1 MSSIDAL
8 LQSSSVLTLALA
20 AGLGFAAWPAV
31 EYLVHG
37 VLSHGHRTF
46 VTPLHMSH
54 HKNPRGVLT
63 PPVAWVPTATLI
75 WGGLVL
81 AFGVPHATAAI
92 AGLLAGFARYE
103 RLHWR
108 VHFDRPRSAR
118 EEVLF
123 AHHLAHH
130 YRDAKNYH
138 GVTTRFFD
146 RVFGTLPARF
156 EDDYA
161 HVAGRPP
168 LEKPD
173 DTFEVYRPGNLRVVL
188 ARFER
193 GRRE

>member
-1 MSSIDAL
+1 MSSIDLWASSPAAL
-8 LQSSSVLTLALA
+8 SLALSA
-20 AGLGFAAWPAV
+20 ALGFAAWPAV

-46 VTPLHMSH
+46 VTPLHMGH

-63 PPVAWVPTATLI
+63 APLAWVPAAGLI
-75 WGGLVL
+75 WGALAL
-81 AFGVPHATAAI
+81 AFGVPHATAGI

-103 RLHWR
+103 RFHWR

-118 EEVLF
+118 ERLLF

-146 RVFGTLPARF
+146 RVFGTLPAHCD
-156 EDDYA
+156 EDYA

-168 LEKPD
+168 LEKPE
-173 DTFEVYRPGNLRVVL
+173 DTFELYRPGSLRVLL

-193 GRRE
+193 GRGE